1 MRSDQVNSGLTSQ
14 VLVLPKNKEYIPS
27 LMSSSCKFWSDD
39 GSCRGGFLACL
50 VFWCLEGFFF
60 LFHRDVGPDDPL
72 RCLPT

>member
-39 GSCRGGFLACL
+39 GSCRGGVSCLFGIL
-50 VFWCLEGFFF
+50 VFGGFFF
-60 LFHRDVGPDDPL
+60 FVSQGCWTR
-72 RCLPT
+72 

>member
-39 GSCRGGFLACL
+39 GSCRGGVSCLFGIL
-50 VFWCLEGFFF
+50 VFGGFFF